1 MFDRGRGWQGFPQDK
16 IIASRSVFIAGHI
29 IVILISIFSISKYI
43 FNHLPELDINLVN
56 QELKLAGTAGY
67 KGLGKTLD
75 GGLIY
80 RLCICLG
87 WM

>member
-1 MFDRGRGWQGFPQDK
+1 MFDRGRGWQGFPQDT

-43 FNHLPELDINLVN
+43 FNHLPVLDIN
-56 QELKLAGTAGY
+56 QELKLAGTAAY